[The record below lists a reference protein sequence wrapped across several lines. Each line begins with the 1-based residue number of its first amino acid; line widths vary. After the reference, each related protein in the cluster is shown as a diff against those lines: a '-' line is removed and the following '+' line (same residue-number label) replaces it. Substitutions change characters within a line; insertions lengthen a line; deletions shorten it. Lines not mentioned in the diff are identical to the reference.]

1 MGGIGSGRSGGR
13 PTVEEGLSLD
23 IDTLRRQ
30 GLIRTGDGWGG
41 TVNWS
46 DPYTGSH
53 KASAGYEGSLGAHH
67 GRLRLFYTVTT
78 WDGTEHKSDYSI
90 DLVTTPQPF
99 GGRRWWFVCPKTA
112 KRVSKLYL
120 PPGAVTFASRGA
132 HRLAYKSQRETPFAR
147 SISRAWKARRR
158 LGDHQSIGAT
168 IEKPPGMRWRT
179 FDRLLEK
186 VEAAEGM
193 ATRACW

>member
-1 MGGIGSGRSGGR
+1 M
-13 PTVEEGLSLD
+13 
-23 IDTLRRQ
+23 
-30 GLIRTGDGWGG
+30 
-41 TVNWS
+41 
-46 DPYTGSH
+46 
-53 KASAGYEGSLGAHH
+53 
-67 GRLRLFYTVTT
+67 
-78 WDGTEHKSDYSI
+78 
-90 DLVTTPQPF
+90 
-99 GGRRWWFVCPKTA
+99 
-112 KRVSKLYL
+112 
-120 PPGAVTFASRGA
+120 TFASRGA

-193 ATRACW
+193 MGGHASLLVEVLIRETGEQELRHGR

>member
-1 MGGIGSGRSGGR
+1 MVDHRCWNAGDAVFRQWTRTRSWTQARQVRRVG
-13 PTVEEGLSLD
+13 D
-23 IDTLRRQ
+23 IDSDGRVEQHAPQMRCGSRAGRAKGYL
-30 GLIRTGDGWGG
+30 GL
-41 TVNWS
+41 VS
-46 DPYTGSH
+46 
-53 KASAGYEGSLGAHH
+53 
-67 GRLRLFYTVTT
+67 
-78 WDGTEHKSDYSI
+78 
-90 DLVTTPQPF
+90 
-99 GGRRWWFVCPKTA
+99 GRRWWFVCPKTA

-147 SISRAWKARRR
+147 ACSRAFKARRR